1 MVENQHRKIKGYR
14 ELTEEEIILMN
25 EGKILADQVGAYLD
39 KINVTNE
46 TDRRWLSI
54 GRTNLQQ
61 GFMAVV
67 RAIAKP
73 TTF

>member
-1 MVENQHRKIKGYR
+1 MSAIHGYR
-14 ELTEEEIILMN
+14 DLSPEAITLINDT
-25 EGKILADQVGAYLD
+25 KTLASQVGELID
-39 KINVTNE
+39 KLHNDPD
-46 TDRRWLSI
+46 TDKRWLAI
-54 GRTNLQQ
+54 GRTELQQ